1 MPIMPLLIFAVVGVF
16 TPGPNVIMSINM
28 GRQIGF
34 RRAFPVIT
42 GMIAGFTAIMF
53 LTAMFNIYLTRV
65 MPSIRGYIGA
75 IGALYILWLA
85 AKMFMPRKGS
95 SAVPGESRPFLTG
108 VMLQFINPKVFFYGL
123 TIMASFI
130 LPYYD
135 SPPAALLFSIGLG
148 MINLVSLSCWACF
161 GAVFQRCFKAH
172 EKALNVVMAAL
183 LVYCAYSVS
192 GIKI

>member
-1 MPIMPLLIFAVVGVF
+1 
-16 TPGPNVIMSINM
+16 M

-34 RRAFPVIT
+34 RRAFPVII
-42 GMIAGFTAIMF
+42 GMIAGFAAIMF

-95 SAVPGESRPFLTG
+95 SAIPGESRPFLTG

-123 TIMASFI
+123 TIMAGFI

-135 SPPAALLFSIGLG
+135 SPLAALLFSAGLG
-148 MINLVSLSCWACF
+148 LLNLASLSCWACF
-161 GAVFQRCFKAH
+161 GAIFQRYFKEH

-192 GIKI
+192 GINLSLR